1 MRRRADLR
9 AVPFSPKLATSVAQ
23 LISNSLADST
33 VSMAMTFDAERAQGP
48 QTGARGRA
56 AGSGIVLAAD
66 RSDSFRQARRHTQ
79 FVKFLRLVLPASGAV
94 MCLIYVGALIGSD
107 GLTGA
112 LPEVAIPRITPQ
124 DLAMQNPNYDGV
136 MDDGGTYRVAAARA
150 RQNFD
155 RTDFIELEAITG
167 DLVAKDKTATKLTAV
182 SGVFNHKEN
191 VLELKEKIEIRSD
204 NGFSVDLT
212 SAVVRTKEGRINSEE
227 PVRVGFPAGAVTA
240 KRLEIRQKLRE
251 VTFVDEV
258 VARLVPP
265 VKPATAVAAPSPA
278 LLGSAEGPVDITAAR
293 LDIQDID
300 KRAIFTG
307 TVRAAQAGA
316 VMETPEMT
324 VFYDGGSAL
333 PGPAAAQG
341 TAAGKLTR
349 IVAKG
354 PFVMTRATGDRV
366 TGDGASFDAVAETG
380 VLEGNI
386 VMTSVPDRRVT
397 ADRVDLDQGRD
408 SAVLTGH
415 VVVVNGETVLRGRRL
430 AIDRAAGR
438 TSLTAPPM
446 AGSGPGRISARF
458 VQKTGGGKTP
468 EPAVATT
475 GAAGIAQFKTSPG
488 EPLEV
493 EADSLDVDD
502 TARIAIFRGDV
513 VTKQGDVTMR
523 SAEIRAS
530 YTGSARL
537 ADTAGTGQAG
547 SGGSTQLSQ
556 IDATGAVVV
565 STGDGRK
572 VTGNTARYEAKSNSV
587 VVSGDV
593 ELSQAG
599 TVVRG
604 NRLAIDMATGKATID
619 TTSQK
624 ILAKPQEGWS
634 SDVQGRSTGGR
645 PSAIFF
651 PDELRKAQDGGEA
664 KSGKSSKPKTPPAG
678 TGSDPGGWSSETVS
692 PDRP

>member
-1 MRRRADLR
+1 
-9 AVPFSPKLATSVAQ
+9 
-23 LISNSLADST
+23 
-33 VSMAMTFDAERAQGP
+33 MTFDAERTQGSR
-48 QTGARGRA
+48 TGTSERVT
-56 AGSGIVLAAD
+56 GSGIVLAAD
-66 RSDSFRQARRHTQ
+66 RSDSFRRARRHTQ
-79 FVKFLRLVLPASGAV
+79 LVRFLRIALPASGAV
-94 MCLIYVGALIGSD
+94 MCLIYVGALVGSD
-107 GLTGA
+107 GLTSA
-112 LPEVAIPRITPQ
+112 MPDVAIPRITPQ

-150 RQNFD
+150 RQNFN
-155 RTDFIELEAITG
+155 RTDFIELESITG
-167 DLVAKDKTATKLTAV
+167 DLVAKDKTATKLTAA

-212 SAVVRTKEGRINSEE
+212 SALVRTKEGRINSDE
-227 PVRVGFPAGAVTA
+227 PVRVGFPAGGVTA
-240 KRLEIRQKLRE
+240 KRLEIRQKERE

-265 VKPATAVAAPSPA
+265 AKPASAGSGTTPPAAPAQA

-293 LDIQDID
+293 LDIQDLD

-307 TVRAAQAGA
+307 NVRATQAGA

-333 PGPAAAQG
+333 PGTAAAEG
-341 TAAGKLTR
+341 AAGGKLTR
-349 IVAKG
+349 IAAKG
-354 PFVMTRATGDRV
+354 PFVMTRPAGDRV

-397 ADRVDLDQGRD
+397 ADRVELDQGRD
-408 SAVLTGH
+408 SAVLTGQ

-430 AIDRAAGR
+430 AIDRAGGR

-458 VQKTGGGKTP
+458 VQKNAGAKKP
-468 EPAVATT
+468 EPSPANG
-475 GAAGIAQFKTSPG
+475 GASIAQFKTSPG
-488 EPLEV
+488 DPLEV

-502 TARIAIFRGDV
+502 TARLAIFRGDV
-513 VTKQGDVTMR
+513 VTKQGEVTMR
-523 SAEIRAS
+523 SSEIRAS

-537 ADTAGTGQAG
+537 ADTAGEAG
-547 SGGSTQLSQ
+547 GGGGSQLSR

-565 STGDGRK
+565 TTADGRK
-572 VTGNTARYEAKSNSV
+572 VTGNSARYEAKNNSI

-604 NRLAIDMATGKATID
+604 SRLAIDMATGKATID
-619 TTSQK
+619 TTAPK
-624 ILAKPQEGWS
+624 ALAKPREGWS
-634 SDVQGRSTGGR
+634 SEVQGRSTGGR

-651 PDELRKAQDGGEA
+651 PDELRKAQEGADP
-664 KSGKSSKPKTPPAG
+664 KSKEPA
-678 TGSDPGGWSSETVS
+678 DPGGWSSETL
-692 PDRP
+692 PTERR

>member
-1 MRRRADLR
+1 
-9 AVPFSPKLATSVAQ
+9 
-23 LISNSLADST
+23 
-33 VSMAMTFDAERAQGP
+33 MAMTFDAERAQSSR
-48 QTGARGRA
+48 TGTGERST
-56 AGSGIVLAAD
+56 GSGIVLAAD

-79 FVKFLRLVLPASGAV
+79 VVRFLRVALPASGAL
-94 MCLIYVGALIGSD
+94 MCLIYIVALVGSD
-107 GLTGA
+107 GFSNA
-112 LPEVAIPRITPQ
+112 MPDVAIPRITPQ

-167 DLVAKDKTATKLTAV
+167 DLVAKDKTATKLTAA

-212 SAVVRTKEGRINSEE
+212 SAVVRTKEGRINSDE
-227 PVRVGFPAGAVTA
+227 PVRVGFPAGGVTA
-240 KRLEIRQKLRE
+240 QRLEIRQKERE

-265 VKPATAVAAPSPA
+265 AKSANAMAAIPPSPASPGQA
-278 LLGSAEGPVDITAAR
+278 LLGSSEGPVDITAAR
-293 LDIQDID
+293 LDIQDLD

-307 TVRAAQAGA
+307 NVRAVQAGA

-333 PGPAAAQG
+333 PGTAAAEG
-341 TAAGKLTR
+341 PAGGKLTR
-349 IVAKG
+349 ITAKG
-354 PFVMTRATGDRV
+354 PFVMTRPAGDRV
-366 TGDGASFDAVAETG
+366 TGDGATFDAVAETG
-380 VLEGNI
+380 VLEGHI

-397 ADRVDLDQGRD
+397 ADRVELDQGRD
-408 SAVLTGH
+408 SAVLTGQ

-430 AIDRAAGR
+430 AIDRAVGR

-458 VQKTGGGKTP
+458 VQKNSGAKKP
-468 EPAVATT
+468 EPAA
-475 GAAGIAQFKTSPG
+475 AAGGASIAQFKTSPG
-488 EPLEV
+488 DPLEI

-513 VTKQGDVTMR
+513 VTKQGEVTMR
-523 SAEIRAS
+523 SSEIRAS

-537 ADTAGTGQAG
+537 ADTAGEAG
-547 SGGSTQLSQ
+547 GGGGSQLSQ
-556 IDATGAVVV
+556 IDAMGAVVV
-565 STGDGRK
+565 STADGRK
-572 VTGNTARYEAKSNSV
+572 VTGNTARYEPKSNSV

-619 TTSQK
+619 TTAPK
-624 ILAKPQEGWS
+624 ILAKPKEGWS
-634 SDVQGRSTGGR
+634 SEVQGRSTGGR

-651 PDELRKAQDGGEA
+651 PDQLRNAMEGAEPKSKA
-664 KSGKSSKPKTPPAG
+664 P
-678 TGSDPGGWSSETVS
+678 GSDPGGWSSETLPS
-692 PDRP
+692 ERR

>member
-1 MRRRADLR
+1 
-9 AVPFSPKLATSVAQ
+9 
-23 LISNSLADST
+23 
-33 VSMAMTFDAERAQGP
+33 MAMTFDADSSQGP
-48 QTGARGRA
+48 RTGDGGRA
-56 AGSGIVLAAD
+56 TGSGIVLAAD

-79 FVKFLRLVLPASGAV
+79 VVKFLRLALPASGAV
-94 MCLIYVGALIGSD
+94 MCLIYVGALMGSD
-107 GLTGA
+107 GLTSA
-112 LPEVAIPRITPQ
+112 MPDVAIPRITPQ

-155 RTDFIELEAITG
+155 RTDFIELETITG

-212 SAVVRTKEGRINSEE
+212 SAVVRAKEGRINSDE
-227 PVRVGFPAGAVTA
+227 PVRVGFPAGGVTA
-240 KRLEIRQKLRE
+240 KRLEIRQKERE

-265 VKPATAVAAPSPA
+265 AKPANAAAAATPSPAAPAQA

-293 LDIQDID
+293 LDIQDLD

-307 TVRAAQAGA
+307 NVRAAQAGA

-333 PGPAAAQG
+333 PG
-341 TAAGKLTR
+341 TAAVEGAAGGKLTR

-354 PFVMTRATGDRV
+354 PFVMTRPTGDRV

-386 VMTSVPDRRVT
+386 VMTSMPDRRVT
-397 ADRVDLDQGRD
+397 ADRVELDQGRD
-408 SAVLTGH
+408 SAVLTGQ
-415 VVVVNGETVLRGRRL
+415 VVLVSGETVLRGRRL
-430 AIDRAAGR
+430 AIDRAGGR

-458 VQKTGGGKTP
+458 VQTNAGTKKP
-468 EPAVATT
+468 EPAANG
-475 GAAGIAQFKTSPG
+475 GASIAQFKTSPG

-502 TARIAIFRGDV
+502 TARLAIFRGDV
-513 VTKQGDVTMR
+513 VTKQGEVTMR
-523 SAEIRAS
+523 SSEIRAS

-537 ADTAGTGQAG
+537 ADPAAETGEAGAG
-547 SGGSTQLSQ
+547 GGTQLSR

-572 VTGNTARYEAKSNSV
+572 VTGNTARYEVKSNTV

-619 TTSQK
+619 TSTPK
-624 ILAKPQEGWS
+624 ILAKPKDGWS
-634 SDVQGRSTGGR
+634 SEVEGRSTGGR

-651 PDELRKAQDGGEA
+651 PDELRKAQGGAEA
-664 KSGKSSKPKTPPAG
+664 KPKASGA
-678 TGSDPGGWSSETVS
+678 DPGGWSSETLA
-692 PDRP
+692 PDRR